1 MDIKDKEKMRVV
13 IEIAD
18 ALSNQGLVEESV
30 SVLQES
36 LGFARGITNKVD
48 KCRALQFIAVG
59 LSKRGLV
66 EESVSVL

>member
-1 MDIKDKEKMRVV
+1 MDIKDYDKMRVV

-36 LGFARGITNKVD
+36 LGIIARW
-48 KCRALQFIAVG
+48 
-59 LSKRGLV
+59 
-66 EESVSVL
+66 